1 MHRTG
6 ELGDEPPAA
15 MAVRQEEGD
24 QLLVLLRGPRP
35 LLETDLLAA
44 RLPAHLSLTLYL
56 SGDAL
61 TLTRVKPQDSR
72 GEALIW
78 RGGAPRGLID
88 TARSGKG
95 RAHVA
100 GSWGGASRTCEPVSD

>member
-1 MHRTG
+1 MAIMRMHRTG

-61 TLTRVKPQDSR
+61 TLTRARRSLNLERRRAAGINRHGPKWKGPRPRGGELGR
-72 GEALIW
+72 GE
-78 RGGAPRGLID
+78 
-88 TARSGKG
+88 S
-95 RAHVA
+95 HV
-100 GSWGGASRTCEPVSD
+100 